1 MQISLSDS
9 PAPHVAASC
18 RSTLTSPLDDGR
30 LFSAGFGAIGQGS
43 ECLESLQVLQVQQVQ
58 TEAPVRA
65 IAGGYGCFAA
75 ITNTDEVLLYG
86 LNCKYGR
93 LGTGQLSNVHSP
105 QAVAFRSLQKPV
117 EKIESVVM
125 GANSVYILLREVD

>member
-9 PAPHVAASC
+9 PTPRLSGPC
-18 RSTLTSPLDDGR
+18 RSSLTSRIDDGR

-43 ECLESLQVLQVQQVQ
+43 ECLESLQVQQVQ
-58 TEAPVRA
+58 TDAPVKA

-75 ITNTDEVLLYG
+75 ITNTDAVLLYG
-86 LNCKYGR
+86 LNGKYGR
-93 LGTGQLSNVHSP
+93 LGTSQLSNVHSP
-105 QAVAFRSLQKPV
+105 QAVAFRSLRKPV

-125 GANSVYILLREVD
+125 GANSVYVLLREVD